1 MAQGLRHDSGVLAAV
16 GFGGYWLV
24 VHFLTYIEPYVQDGR
39 GRSVVGFTIGGL
51 VALMLFFGSRFGAK
65 SGAMWPVV
73 PGKVVQSGTE
83 SYRSRVNRKPVTV
96 YAPVVEY
103 AYVINGHEYRSR
115 QIQLDDDGD
124 RGSRDDGQRI
134 AARYPEGSEVE
145 VHYDPATEQWRW
157 RPAGPAWYLLVIA
170 LVCFVALRR
179 LLR

>member
-1 MAQGLRHDSGVLAAV
+1 
-16 GFGGYWLV
+16 
-24 VHFLTYIEPYVQDGR
+24 
-39 GRSVVGFTIGGL
+39 
-51 VALMLFFGSRFGAK
+51 MLFFGSRFAAK

-83 SYRSRVNRKPVTV
+83 SYRSRVNRNTVTV

-124 RGSRDDGQRI
+124 RGSRDDAQQI
-134 AARYPEGSEVE
+134 AARYPEGKVE
-145 VHYDPATEQWRW
+145 VHYDPANPSNAALE

-170 LVCFVALRR
+170 LVCFGVALYASR